1 MSRAIDSGSQV
12 THCNLPIRLDTY
24 NGCSHRCTYCFATR
38 KIDRA
43 PTPLRD
49 ALGALRRFIAGG
61 RVKETIWADW
71 DIPLHWGGMSDG
83 FQPVERQ
90 HRVSLKALRILAESR
105 YPVVI
110 STKGALIAEA
120 EYTEALSGCNA
131 VVQISLVSPRYD
143 AIERGAPTHS
153 QRLAMLPV
161 LSRVARRVIVRVQPY
176 CVGLMKDVV
185 ACLPAFAG
193 AGVYGL
199 TIEGLKTSKKK
210 PGMIKAGGDFCY
222 PVDALRADF
231 SALRSACDRHGLVFL
246 CAENRL
252 RNMGQSM
259 NCCGTD
265 GLEGFDDNRSNLN
278 HISENGDIAYRETM
292 LRPGSGAVFKGLVQ
306 KTLTTRAVTR
316 SSYRDVMEIA
326 KRTTSIRT
334 ALGNKNG
341 RR

>member
-1 MSRAIDSGSQV
+1 MSVAISSGSQV
-12 THCNLPIRLDTY
+12 IHCNLPIRFDTY
-24 NGCSHRCTYCFATR
+24 EGCSHRCTYCFATR
-38 KIDRA
+38 KFDKA
-43 PTPLRD
+43 PTPLRE

-61 RVKETIWADW
+61 RVRNTIWADW
-71 DIPLHWGGMSDG
+71 DIPLHWGGTSDG

-110 STKGALIAEA
+110 STKGALIAEE
-120 EYTEALSGCNA
+120 EYTEALSCCNA

-176 CVGLMKDVV
+176 CVGLMKDV
-185 ACLPAFAG
+185 AAFLPVFAD

-210 PGMIKAGGDFCY
+210 PGMIKVGADFCY
-222 PVDALRADF
+222 TVDALRADF

-252 RNMGQSM
+252 RRMGKSM

-292 LRPGSGAVFKGLVQ
+292 LRPGSAAPFCALLQ
-306 KTLTTRAVTR
+306 TTLSSRAL
-316 SSYRDVMEIA
+316 SKCSYRDAMELA